1 MNRRIWLLVAAFAAL
16 SLAFGTGGFSAA
28 ELDRGVQVS
37 VAEDEDAFVGIHGQD
52 SITISYG
59 SNDEQGNDRREV
71 VQLLA
76 LENNFGEPMTFD
88 VTVHDPT
95 STPPNLGQG
104 SDGYDS
110 FTLDATDGSRGV
122 SFPVVCAAANGGSET
137 WTVSIT
143 GQSQGVTAEIDRS
156 VTIECVRQNSESELT
171 PTPTPTLAPA

>member
-1 MNRRIWLLVAAFAAL
+1 MDRRVWLLMATFAAL
-16 SLAFGTGGFSAA
+16 ALALGTGGFSAA

-37 VAEDEDAFVGIHGQD
+37 VVEDGDAFVGIHSQD
-52 SITISYG
+52 SITIPYG
-59 SNDEQGNDRREV
+59 SNDEQGNDGGAE
-71 VQLLA
+71 VQLMT

-110 FTLDATDGSRGV
+110 FTLDATDGPRGV
-122 SFPVVCAAANGGSET
+122 SFPVVCAAAGGSET

-143 GQSQGVTAEIDRS
+143 ARSPGVTAEIDRS
-156 VTIECVRQNSESELT
+156 VTIECVKQNGESES
-171 PTPTPTLAPA
+171 TPTPTLTPAPT